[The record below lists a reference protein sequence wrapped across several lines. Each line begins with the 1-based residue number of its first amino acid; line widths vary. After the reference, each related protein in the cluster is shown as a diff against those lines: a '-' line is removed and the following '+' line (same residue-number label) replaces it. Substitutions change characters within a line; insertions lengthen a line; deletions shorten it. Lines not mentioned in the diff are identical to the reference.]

1 MMINTIITVPILE
14 KITLRNVEKI
24 SLHF

>member
-1 MMINTIITVPILE
+1 MINTIITVPILE